1 VQLTE
6 LASFEA
12 VIVTRSPE
20 LPPLEI
26 DIVGVESVVTLS
38 VFELPESEEVAKSG
52 APGVLGAL
60 VSTVRL
66 IDELADETFPYA
78 SVNVAETLQVP
89 SESVGRSHDDAGKT
103 YVHVLV
109 VPPLVAEIVTVSPLL
124 PPEAEKVGVV
134 SFVTLSVGEP
144 PESDAA
150 AKSGTPGID
159 GDATTVTPSVDPEEE
174 TFPAESVSVALV
186 VHEPVDK
193 VGKSHEVLVP
203 IV

>member
-60 VSTVRL
+60 ASTATLRL
-66 IDELADETFPYA
+66 EEAADVCP
-78 SVNVAETLQVP
+78 
-89 SESVGRSHDDAGKT
+89 D
-103 YVHVLV
+103 
-109 VPPLVAEIVTVSPLL
+109 TV
-124 PPEAEKVGVV
+124 
-134 SFVTLSVGEP
+134 
-144 PESDAA
+144 
-150 AKSGTPGID
+150 
-159 GDATTVTPSVDPEEE
+159 
-174 TFPAESVSVALV
+174 
-186 VHEPVDK
+186 
-193 VGKSHEVLVP
+193 
-203 IV
+203 